1 MGSAIVVVILLAI
14 VAFALVQSRKHM
26 KGEGGCCGGGQ
37 EELAAEGRKKLD
49 NPIIGRKTLS
59 IEGMHCDHCK
69 NSVERSINRLEGASA
84 VVDLKKNIALV
95 DYDRELDD
103 AALKIAVERLD
114 FKLLSIK
121 DEKLS

>member
-1 MGSAIVVVILLAI
+1 
-14 VAFALVQSRKHM
+14 M

-37 EELAAEGRKKLD
+37 EELAAEERKKLD
-49 NPIIGRKTLS
+49 NPVIGRKTLS

-84 VVDLKKNIALV
+84 VVD
-95 DYDRELDD
+95 YDRELDD

>member
-1 MGSAIVVVILLAI
+1 MGNAIVVIVLVIIVVIAI
-14 VAFALVQSRKHM
+14 LQSRKHM
-26 KGEGGCCGGGQ
+26 KGEGGCCGGGAGS
-37 EELAAEGRKKLD
+37 EIAADSKTLENKVLGRK
-49 NPIIGRKTLS
+49 ILS

-84 VVDLKKNIALV
+84 VVDLKNNIAV
-95 DYDRELDD
+95 VEYDREIDD

>member
-1 MGSAIVVVILLAI
+1 MGSAIVVVILL
-14 VAFALVQSRKHM
+14 VVVVFAFIQSRKHM

-37 EELAAEGRKKLD
+37 DEVASQERKKLD
-49 NPIIGRKTLS
+49 NPVIGRKTLS
-59 IEGMHCDHCK
+59 IEGMHCDNCK
-69 NSVERSINRLEGASA
+69 NSVERSINRLDGASA
-84 VVDLKKNIALV
+84 VVDLKKNIAIV